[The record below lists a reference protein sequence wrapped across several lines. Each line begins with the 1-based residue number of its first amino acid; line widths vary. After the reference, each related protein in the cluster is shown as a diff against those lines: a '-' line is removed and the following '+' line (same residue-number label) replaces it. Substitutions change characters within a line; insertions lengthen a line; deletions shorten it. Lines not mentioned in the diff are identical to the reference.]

1 MQIEWFRSI
10 DNLTN
15 FYFVI
20 NFKGINGGLINISQI
35 DYKNNSAHSGL
46 FLAEGHFRNT
56 PIPILA
62 SLSLLKFGFD
72 MLGLNEIFAKVG
84 VNNKTAYEYN
94 TALGFSFMK
103 HLNEGFD
110 LLKID
115 KNSFE
120 NPVIKFDKLIGV
132 SALKRM
138 QLVFNKNRGQDDSI
152 RELIFQFLVIGTVI
166 TAISTFV
173 SFVSPTDGGLIFF
186 SDHLHHAHFVASR
199 RNASL
204 IAYSQRG
211 LPPVSTFTE
220 LTQQ

>member
-1 MQIEWFRSI
+1 MFLATDDVQLIRLSEDHLESVRNWRNSDAVRLCMEYKDIITREMQIEWFRSI

-94 TALGFSFMK
+94 TAFGFSFMK

-120 NPVIKFDKLIGV
+120 NPVIKFDKLNGV
-132 SALKRM
+132 SAIKRM

-152 RELIFQFLVIGTVI
+152 RELIFQRRRIQ
-166 TAISTFV
+166 
-173 SFVSPTDGGLIFF
+173 
-186 SDHLHHAHFVASR
+186 SR
-199 RNASL
+199 FD
-204 IAYSQRG
+204 IVTG
-211 LPPVSTFTE
+211 
-220 LTQQ
+220 